1 MTAPLPAPVI
11 PASPVTILDV
21 YTKQV
26 ELGAQ
31 LAVIHEQLKAI
42 PDHEA
47 RIRRLE
53 EAKARIYGAALA
65 ISLIVSAAGTWIGVM
80 VTRH

>member
-1 MTAPLPAPVI
+1 MTAPPAPVV
-11 PASPVTILDV
+11 PQAPVTILDV

-31 LAVIHEQLKAI
+31 LLVIHEQLKAI
-42 PDHEA
+42 PDHET

-53 EAKARIYGAALA
+53 EAKSRIYGAAAA
-65 ISLIVSAAGTWIGVM
+65 ISVIVSAAGTWIGFM
-80 VTRH
+80 LSHH